1 MRKVLFLVTLFKLTV
16 ASAQVNID
24 SFYQPGAAWTEYQ
37 YSSFGQGTGGYDGY
51 KYVVMHDS
59 VINSATYHILYTATI
74 GHCTLPWWN
83 NPPVSCSH
91 GPNDNQYSL
100 LGGVRVS
107 NRQVF
112 FLNMRAAAYNTYQ
125 PGQEKMAYDFDPAW
139 AVGDTISWKTY
150 NNVIQSIDSVQE
162 GNGTWLK
169 RYNFQYYNN
178 LFEDYWVEG
187 VGSRLG
193 FLGAYLGDLPTPQ
206 SYHALCYA
214 NTTTSYNMPDS
225 VLPGNLDINCFNI
238 DQFVG
243 VKEVQAS
250 NEQPTIYPN
259 PLNGDIL
266 YINNID
272 GVNSLEIVDATGRT
286 VVRASKIDGKAIAV
300 KLDAGYY
307 LVCLQLRNGD
317 RVLRPLLKTKN

>member
-1 MRKVLFLVTLFKLTV
+1 MQG
-16 ASAQVNID
+16 AAQANLD
-24 SFYQPGAAWTEYQ
+24 SFYLPGTSWTEYQ
-37 YSSFGQGTGGYDGY
+37 YSSFGQGTGGYGGY

-83 NPPVSCSH
+83 NPPVTCSH

-125 PGQEKMAYDFDPAW
+125 PGQEKIAYDFDSGW

-162 GNGTWLK
+162 ANGTWLK

-193 FLGAYLGDLPTPQ
+193 FLGAYLDDIPTPQ

-225 VLPGNLDINCFNI
+225 VLPGNLDTNCLNV

-243 VKEVQAS
+243 VKEVTAS
-250 NEQPTIYPN
+250 NERMAIYPN
-259 PLNGDIL
+259 PLSDETFHISDVD
-266 YINNID
+266 NIR
-272 GVNSLEIVDATGRT
+272 GLEIMDATGRT
-286 VVRASKIDGKAIAV
+286 VIQVGKIEGNAV
-300 KLDAGYY
+300 TARLEAGYY
-307 LVCLQLRNGD
+307 MVCLQLKNGD
-317 RVLRPLLKTKN
+317 RVLLPLLKMKN